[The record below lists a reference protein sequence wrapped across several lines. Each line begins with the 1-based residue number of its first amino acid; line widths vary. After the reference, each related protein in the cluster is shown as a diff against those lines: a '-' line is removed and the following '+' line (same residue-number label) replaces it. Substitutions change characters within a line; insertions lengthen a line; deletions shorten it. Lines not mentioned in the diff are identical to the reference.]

1 MTIGEYMKQKREEMN
16 INQAEAARR
25 IGVDRATVQRW
36 EHDSINIDRKRIR
49 DICRVLNIDP
59 VIFCHPNEV
68 IFPEERLLIN
78 AWRNADELDRAMVR
92 RALHIGEKNDMSV
105 SEISTTS

>member
-1 MTIGEYMKQKREEMN
+1 MTIGEYMKTKREELD
-16 INQAEAARR
+16 INQSEAARR

-49 DICRVLNIDP
+49 DICKVLNIDP

-68 IFPEERLLIN
+68 IFPDERQLIE
-78 AWRNADELDRAMVR
+78 AWRKADDLDKELVR
-92 RALHIGEKNDMSV
+92 RTLHMEEKNDS
-105 SEISTTS
+105 SESAI

>member
-16 INQAEAARR
+16 INQSEAARR

-92 RALHIGEKNDMSV
+92 RTLHMEEKNV
-105 SEISTTS
+105 SSESAI